1 MFTGRKAG
9 RPMPLGSTIF
19 HTCTMLCYLSCL
31 THERND
37 SRHNVSGYLSLHG
50 RKHPIPSTNPLF
62 PGVPVLPYLSKVCE
76 DLWNGTGKGGEIK
89 AKQQKTETEKHTPE
103 NIPSPLSLTA
113 THTCS
118 KYSDHR
124 KVISKLLHPAKRRKE
139 EDLENFSGFPFVG
152 NNRLFG
158 VRF

>member
-1 MFTGRKAG
+1 MEQDQKRW
-9 RPMPLGSTIF
+9 R
-19 HTCTMLCYLSCL
+19 
-31 THERND
+31 
-37 SRHNVSGYLSLHG
+37 V
-50 RKHPIPSTNPLF
+50 
-62 PGVPVLPYLSKVCE
+62 
-76 DLWNGTGKGGEIK
+76 GGGIK
-89 AKQQKTETEKHTPE
+89 AKQQKTETEKHTGE
-103 NIPSPLSLTA
+103 TIPSPLSLKA

-124 KVISKLLHPAKRRKE
+124 KVISELLHPAKRRRE